1 MVNVVYNQLKDNI
14 REREKVDKPLI
25 NWFLLTFILSWL
37 TFGIAFV
44 YVFIKRI
51 IRVDKYIRRKHEFFD
66 MVIHF
71 IELESNER
79 GLDKYEEYMSSLRG
93 RLSRFQKEVHP
104 VMPFVI
110 KGFLPVIIFTL
121 FIAGYILTTGINNI
135 SNTLLITIFLIWGID
150 TAVVVLIYIYKMNRI
165 WDDVQQFE
173 SEMYETISHIFMS
186 LKLKDHPLIYC
197 TNPHIKKNFTL
208 YVVLGFLTCGIW
220 FIVWDYYVH
229 TAPDKMYQVFHKAED
244 DTIEVVKSCCKRDE

>member
-51 IRVDKYIRRKHEFFD
+51 LRVDKYIRRKHEFFD

-121 FIAGYILTTGINNI
+121 SALRGNFGSYYGERNALPPAAEKQSCGCTATVLARKRAGKRGG
-135 SNTLLITIFLIWGID
+135 TLS
-150 TAVVVLIYIYKMNRI
+150 
-165 WDDVQQFE
+165 
-173 SEMYETISHIFMS
+173 SERRNGEF
-186 LKLKDHPLIYC
+186 
-197 TNPHIKKNFTL
+197 
-208 YVVLGFLTCGIW
+208 
-220 FIVWDYYVH
+220 
-229 TAPDKMYQVFHKAED
+229 
-244 DTIEVVKSCCKRDE
+244 